1 MNKKFMINIISKI
14 VMIEGILLILPA
26 LVGFYY
32 KEKDAFLFL
41 ALSIIVTLVTFLL
54 SKIKPEHHKF
64 YTKESLLI
72 ISFIWILWSLIGAIP
87 LYVLSYTPKYIDA
100 FFEIVS
106 GFTTTGSTIL
116 TDIEVLSKS
125 MLFWRSFTHW
135 IGGMGVLVFVLA
147 VIPLTDGSAMHLLR
161 AEVPGP
167 TVGKLVPKAKKTAM
181 ILYGIYFMLT
191 LVEVILLMLGKM
203 SLYEAMLHAFST
215 AGTGGFST
223 RNASIAAFNSAYIEY
238 VISIFMLLF
247 GINFNIYF
255 YLLIRNFTY
264 VFKNEELRYYIGIII
279 FAVATITFNIKN
291 SFDTIEQAFRAALF
305 QVSAIITTTGFVT
318 QDFNLWPSYSKILL
332 VLLMIMGACAGSTG
346 GGIKVSRVLILFKE
360 IKLSIKKLINPRIVN
375 LLSIDNKKIELD
387 VRHGTLIF
395 IILYCLICVL
405 SIMLISLNN
414 FDFETTVT
422 AVLTTLGN
430 TGPGLGAVG
439 PVENFAKF
447 SSFSKIILS
456 INMLVGR
463 LEILPVVFLFSP
475 SIWKSV
481 RSSNK

>member
-1 MNKKFMINIISKI
+1 MNKRFMLNIISKI
-14 VMIEGILLILPA
+14 VMIEGLLLLLPA
-26 LVGFYY
+26 LVGFFY
-32 KEKDAFLFL
+32 KEKDAYIFLFL
-41 ALSIIVTLVTFLL
+41 SLIVSAITFLL
-54 SKIKPEHHKF
+54 TKIKPKDNKF

-72 ISFIWILWSLIGAIP
+72 ISFIWILWSLVGAIP
-87 LYVLSYTPKYIDA
+87 FYIGGYTPKFIDA
-100 FFEIVS
+100 FFETVS

-116 TDIEVLSKS
+116 TNIEVLSKS

-147 VIPLTDGSAMHLLR
+147 VIPLTDGGAMHLLR

-191 LVEVILLMLGKM
+191 VIEVIFLMFGKM
-203 SLYEAMLHAFST
+203 SFYEAMLHAFST

-223 RNASIAAFNSAYIEY
+223 RNASVAAFNSPYIEY

-255 YLLIRNFTY
+255 YMLIRNFKY
-264 VFKNEELRYYIGIII
+264 VFKNEELRYYLGIIA
-279 FAVATITFNIKN
+279 FAVITITINIRN
-291 SFDTIEQAFRAALF
+291 HFDTIEQAFRASLF

-332 VLLMIMGACAGSTG
+332 ILIMVMGACAGSTG
-346 GGIKVSRVLILFKE
+346 GGIKVSRVLILLKE
-360 IKLSIKKLINPRIVN
+360 IRLSIRKLIHPRIVN
-375 LLSIDNKKIELD
+375 LVNIDGKKIELD

-395 IILYCLICVL
+395 TVLYCLICVI
-405 SIMLISLNN
+405 SITLVSLNN

-456 INMLVGR
+456 IDMLVGR

-475 SIWKSV
+475 SIWKSI
-481 RSSNK
+481 R